1 MTQDIISKLK
11 EVNLTG
17 RGGAGFPTHI
27 KWEAVKNVQAKQKY
41 VAANGS
47 EGEIDIWKDDYLL
60 EKYPEEIVA
69 GLKLAMETVGANKGY
84 IYLRQDYFKKFRKN
98 LEKII
103 GQQSI
108 EIFEEFGGYV
118 GGEETALINSLEG
131 RRCEP
136 RIKPPRT
143 SEYGLFGCPTL
154 VNNIETF
161 YWVAKIAKG
170 EYKNT
175 RFYSVGG
182 QVKKPGVY
190 ELPIDTSAKQILE
203 STNNWPNFP
212 FFLQVGGGSSGEIL
226 TSQEI
231 DQKVGGAGGIIVFH
245 LEKTK
250 LLELAKK
257 WSNFFYHESCGQCV
271 PCREGVYRIKEILAK
286 PEIDRAMLEEIFST
300 LKQTSFCA
308 FGKSVSCPFETLI
321 KKIRPVEKI

>member
-1 MTQDIISKLK
+1 MNQDIITKLK
-11 EVNLTG
+11 EANLTG
-17 RGGAGFPTHI
+17 RGGAGFPTYI
-27 KWEAVKNVQAKQKY
+27 KWEAVKNAQAEKKY
-41 VAANGS
+41 VVANGS
-47 EGEIDIWKDDYLL
+47 EGEIDIWKDGYLL
-60 EKYPEEIVA
+60 EKCPEEIIEGV
-69 GLKLAMETVGANKGY
+69 KLAMGTVGANKGY
-84 IYLRQDYFKKFRKN
+84 IYLRHDYFKKFKKH

-103 GQQSI
+103 GQQPI

-131 RRCEP
+131 KRCEP

-143 SEYGLFGCPTL
+143 SEKGLFGYPTL
-154 VNNIETF
+154 VNNVETF
-161 YWVAKIAKG
+161 YWAAKISKG
-170 EYKNT
+170 EYHHT

-182 QVKKPGVY
+182 EVKKPGVY
-190 ELPIDTSAKQILE
+190 ELPIDASAKQILE
-203 STNNWPNFP
+203 STDNWPTFP

-231 DQKVGGAGGIIVFH
+231 EQKVNGAGGIMVFH

-257 WSNFFYHESCGQCV
+257 WSNFFFQESCGQCA

-286 PEIDRAMLEEIFST
+286 PEVDRVLLEEIFYT

-308 FGKSVSCPFETLI
+308 FGRSVPSPFETLI
-321 KKIRPVEKI
+321 NKVYKL